1 MKVEKQIIARKAVD
15 ISIKDITL
23 LSIEEFE
30 QYRDNIPLLNVL
42 WWLRSPG
49 YDTYQVAC
57 IYGDAVYYHGDFV
70 GHDDYVVR
78 PAIVIQPNSN
88 LSIGDKIEFAG
99 YTWTMIAKN
108 IAKNIALCDEG
119 VGQTYFR
126 KDFGASDANVY
137 EKSDVEK
144 WLRTW
149 AQERGI
155 EIETD

>member
-30 QYRDNIPLLNVL
+30 QYRDNIPLLNAL

-70 GHDDYVVR
+70 GHDDYTVR
-78 PAIVIQPNSN
+78 PAAIIQLDPN
-88 LSIGDKIEFAG
+88 LQIGNKIELAG
-99 YTWTMIAKN
+99 YTWTMVAE
-108 IAKNIALCDEG
+108 NIALCDKG

-126 KDFGASDANVY
+126 KDFKAPDANVY
-137 EKSDVEK
+137 EKSDVKK
-144 WLRTW
+144 WLKTW
-149 AQERGI
+149 TQERGI
-155 EIETD
+155 EIETS